1 MKTFKQKNVVHQ
13 NSRRPEVGTSY
24 IIDPPDDHLLRP
36 RDDVNFNP

>member
-24 IIDPPDDHLLRP
+24 IIDVPGTTLILIPDKSLM
-36 RDDVNFNP
+36 